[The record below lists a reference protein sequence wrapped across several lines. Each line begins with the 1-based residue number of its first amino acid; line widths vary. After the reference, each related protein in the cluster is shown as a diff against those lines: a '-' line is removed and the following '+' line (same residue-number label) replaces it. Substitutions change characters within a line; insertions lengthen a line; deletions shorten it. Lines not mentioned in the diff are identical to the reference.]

1 MGSWGRGH
9 PHRLQKQGRLL
20 PQEVQGGVDEVVQG
34 WDKCGRQQ
42 QDGGGG
48 ASELWVAG
56 AEAQQ
61 DSHQLIHQRLVTIKL
76 LILPVTVI

>member
-20 PQEVQGGVDEVVQG
+20 PQEVQGGVDEVVNG
-34 WDKCGRQQ
+34 WDKCERQQ

-48 ASELWVAG
+48 ELWVAG

-61 DSHQLIHQRLVTIKL
+61 DSHQLIHQRLVTDKL
-76 LILPVTVI
+76 SILPVTVI

>member
-20 PQEVQGGVDEVVQG
+20 PQEVQGGVDEVVKG
-34 WDKCGRQQ
+34 WDKC
-42 QDGGGG
+42 GGG